1 MAIYYQSQNDFQ
13 LSPDDE
19 KRRGDWIV
27 SVIEE
32 AENHCGEITYIFCSD
47 EQLLEINQQYLKHDT
62 YTDIIT
68 FDYSQDDLISGDI
81 FISTDRVRENA
92 EAFDV
97 SFDMELSRVMVH
109 GVLHLLGHSD
119 HSEEEKKAMR
129 AEEDRH
135 LAVFHG

>member
-1 MAIYYQSQNDFQ
+1 MAIYYQSQNDFS
-13 LSPDDE
+13 LSGDDE

-27 SVIEE
+27 SVIVG
-32 AENHCGEITYIFCSD
+32 AESHCGEITYIFCSD

-81 FISTDRVRENA
+81 FISTDRVRENG
-92 EAFDV
+92 EAFGV

-109 GVLHLLGHSD
+109 GVLHLLGHTD
-119 HSEEEKKAMR
+119 RTDEEKKAMR
-129 AEEDRH
+129 SEEDRH
-135 LAVFHG
+135 LSVFHG